1 MRVVNLIELDF
12 SDENSKLNLHEE
24 IGKRPRKCAPEKKNR
39 DMVDAEVDLEVA
51 NVDAA
56 DREQVVIDVQELDHE
71 LDRDR
76 DLPILD
82 RRLHN
87 DVKVVP
93 VRNQL
98 RLITRETVPA

>member
-1 MRVVNLIELDF
+1 MKKKF
-12 SDENSKLNLHEE
+12 SLCL
-24 IGKRPRKCAPEKKNR
+24 
-39 DMVDAEVDLEVA
+39 VA

-87 DVKVVP
+87 GKKMF
-93 VRNQL
+93 
-98 RLITRETVPA
+98 